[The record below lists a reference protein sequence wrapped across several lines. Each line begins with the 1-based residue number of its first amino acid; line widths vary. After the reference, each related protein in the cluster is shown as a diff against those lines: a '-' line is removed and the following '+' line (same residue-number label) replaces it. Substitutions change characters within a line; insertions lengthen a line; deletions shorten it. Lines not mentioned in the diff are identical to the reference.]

1 METLKFN
8 FDKIQQKKA
17 LRALS
22 SFLFMMVVLTVQA
35 MAEVN
40 LAEEKEKAAH
50 NEFMS
55 YVYMGVGFALVIF
68 IAFYTTMK
76 GKKDDKGSEDHKT
89 IHHHPITHKHDHL
102 HGRRGA
108 PSRR

>member
-1 METLKFN
+1 METLKLN

-17 LRALS
+17 WRALS
-22 SFLFMMVVLTVQA
+22 SFLFMMVVFTAQA

-55 YVYMGVGFALVIF
+55 YVYMGVGFVLVIF

-76 GKKDDKGSEDHKT
+76 GKKEDKGGDEQKP
-89 IHHHPITHKHDHL
+89 IHHHPISHKHDHL

-108 PSRR
+108 PGRR

>member
-1 METLKFN
+1 METSNLN
-8 FDKIQQKKA
+8 FDKTQQKKA
-17 LRALS
+17 VRALS
-22 SFLFMMVVLTVQA
+22 SFLFMMVVFTVQA

-76 GKKDDKGSEDHKT
+76 GKKEDKSNEDNKA

-108 PSRR
+108 PSRK

>member
-1 METLKFN
+1 METLKLN
-8 FDKIQQKKA
+8 FDKSQQK
-17 LRALS
+17 RAIRTLS
-22 SFLFMMVVLTVQA
+22 SFLFMMVVFTAHA

-50 NEFMS
+50 NELMS

-76 GKKDDKGSEDHKT
+76 GKKDDKTHDDHKV
-89 IHHHPITHKHDHL
+89 IHHHPISHKHDHL